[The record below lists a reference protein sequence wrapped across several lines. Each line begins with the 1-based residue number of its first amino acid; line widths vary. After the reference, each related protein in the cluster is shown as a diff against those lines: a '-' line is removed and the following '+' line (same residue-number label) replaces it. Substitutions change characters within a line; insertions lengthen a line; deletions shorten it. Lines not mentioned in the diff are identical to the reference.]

1 MKNLVSF
8 ILMLCFLSNVAF
20 AECDFSTGITPLGD
34 GTFKYSGECHRKVG
48 QLQEENKT
56 KDAQLA
62 DLNKAL
68 ELKDLAI
75 QKADARTQMWMDT
88 SLKLEADVNKIDD
101 LRSKNEVLYFALGV
115 VFTGAAVWG
124 ASQFVR
130 K

>member
-1 MKNLVSF
+1 MKKIASF
-8 ILMLCFLSNVAF
+8 ILMLCFASNLAF

-48 QLQEENKT
+48 QLQQENKT

-62 DLNKAL
+62 DLTKAI

-75 QKADARTQMWMDT
+75 SKADQRTQLWMDT
-88 SLKLEADVNKIDD
+88 SYKLEDRLNKIDE

-124 ASQFVR
+124 ASQLVR